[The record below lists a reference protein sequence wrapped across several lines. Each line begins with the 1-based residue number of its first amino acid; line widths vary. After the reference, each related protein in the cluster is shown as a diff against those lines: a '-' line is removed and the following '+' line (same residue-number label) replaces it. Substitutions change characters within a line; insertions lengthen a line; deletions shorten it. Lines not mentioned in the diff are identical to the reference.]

1 MSPSTA
7 SPGAKSLL
15 EQEQF
20 GRDLRSRD
28 LSQED
33 TGSRMDFSAS
43 EVSKAQTTVH
53 TCVSLS
59 PEMAPFSLSSGQTL

>member
-7 SPGAKSLL
+7 SLGAKSLL

-33 TGSRMDFSAS
+33 TGSRTDFSAS
-43 EVSKAQTTVH
+43 EVSKAQTTAH
-53 TCVSLS
+53 ICASLS
-59 PEMAPFSLSSGQTL
+59 PEMVLYCLSYGQP